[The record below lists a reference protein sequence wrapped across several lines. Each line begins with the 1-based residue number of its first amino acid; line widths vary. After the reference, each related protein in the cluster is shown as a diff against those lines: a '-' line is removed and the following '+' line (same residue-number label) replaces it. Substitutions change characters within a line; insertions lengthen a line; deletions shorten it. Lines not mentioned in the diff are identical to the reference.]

1 MHCLRLFW
9 RVLRTVFLQTESV
22 PNFLLDLGSGHF
34 AMFLALRQ
42 CAISCEV
49 TFTPFTLTSAICSAM
64 RSKRAP
70 LRSGLGHFHHDH
82 HLFGRVTLLQFLR
95 DVLRDFHCLFLSRD
109 RNLDGLFGGALKKAL
124 FRQELPSRMHQPS
137 RCAPSFVDLFCF
149 GVCRVM
155 LRGRYTPNEHRC
167 SAARA
172 AQHHICRKTR
182 PHTRTSSTAG
192 AIC

>member
-1 MHCLRLFW
+1 
-9 RVLRTVFLQTESV
+9 
-22 PNFLLDLGSGHF
+22 
-34 AMFLALRQ
+34 
-42 CAISCEV
+42 
-49 TFTPFTLTSAICSAM
+49 M

-192 AIC
+192 AICSCLAFRLFVFMVSTVGKSTSVRSQYHKTYWTSACA